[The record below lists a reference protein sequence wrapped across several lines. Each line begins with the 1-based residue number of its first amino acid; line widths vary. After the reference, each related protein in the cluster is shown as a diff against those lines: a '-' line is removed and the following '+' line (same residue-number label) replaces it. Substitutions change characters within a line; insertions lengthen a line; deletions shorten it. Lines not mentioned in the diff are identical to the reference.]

1 FASHCACRDSDGQL
15 HDFCYR
21 LPEEEKI
28 HGLRFSCEHMDSI
41 KDLGLLDTSHLWFTV
56 EDITTPVFVT
66 AFSSNHQRE
75 VVSLVEENWRWKLN
89 TELLYE
95 LCHTD
100 FSFQKWNFLEFRQFN
115 FTRYPQY
122 VRNLDEFRWKPII
135 IAEMLKEFSSIWY
148 MDSSIVFKKG
158 DLSHV
163 YELIKCR
170 KYVTHRPPVKP
181 IFVRDLR
188 EALTEHE
195 SGWDVHQWNQN
206 VDECRKMS
214 ICFYLIVGRQAFLS
228 ANNLRVGAP
237 EIYKFIPTN
246 FAEIKKP
253 KAKMY
258 DAGFVFAARTRDTIE
273 KIVKWYVLCALEE
286 DCMAGNHRE
295 WTYCRFL
302 GDRFSEPP
310 KCHRFDQSVVNLLAA
325 NAFYYD
331 RHYYVSEIV
340 DFFNIER

>member
-1 FASHCACRDSDGQL
+1 ML
-15 HDFCYR
+15 
-21 LPEEEKI
+21 E
-28 HGLRFSCEHMDSI
+28 SI
-41 KDLGLLDTSHLWFTV
+41 ERYWPKQRVIVYDLGDV
-56 EDITTPVFVT
+56 D
-66 AFSSNHQRE
+66 RG
-75 VVSLVEENWRWKLN
+75 KL
-89 TELLYE
+89 E
-95 LCHTD
+95 
-100 FSFQKWNFLEFRQFN
+100 KWNFLEFRQFN

-206 VDECRKMS
+206 VDECRKMK
-214 ICFYLIVGRQAFLS
+214 
-228 ANNLRVGAP
+228 
-237 EIYKFIPTN
+237 IYKFIPTN

-340 DFFNIER
+340 DFFNIERQQ